1 MKTYVG
7 IDPGVNGALC
17 VIWGDNTID
26 AYKCPNTASKMA
38 ELVRKI
44 VNHCYVESWNFT
56 VGIEKVWARP
66 TNATRAAFTFGTN
79 YGTWLGVLA
88 SNNIDPLLILPKQ
101 WQSVYTKFGKLPKDY
116 VEKKRK
122 LKIIAQTFVK
132 FNVTL
137 ITADS
142 ILIAKYLT
150 HNIKNRKENIHE
162 RKRISQDKRNRKK
175 KTD

>member
-38 ELVRKI
+38 
-44 VNHCYVESWNFT
+44 
-56 VGIEKVWARP
+56 

-162 RKRISQDKRNRKK
+162 RKRISQDKRKGKK